1 MSKKQCAALLI
12 ILLIGLML
20 GAIGIYGEFLNIQDE
35 KLSIAINA
43 IDAMKDCIDIEK
55 EFYYSGDY
63 PMDNQKELVE
73 LINNSCAVYEERYRY
88 LEELVGD
95 IPRDGT
101 LPRVSV
107 TPIPTLTE

>member
-1 MSKKQCAALLI
+1 MNKKQCAALLI
-12 ILLIGLML
+12 MLLIGLML

-35 KLSIAINA
+35 KLNIVTNA
-43 IDAMKDCIDIEK
+43 IDAAKECIDITK

-73 LINNSCAVYEERYRY
+73 LINNSCTVYEEKYQY
-88 LEELVGD
+88 YKELVGD
-95 IPRDGT
+95 IPRDET

-107 TPIPTLTE
+107 TPIPTFTE